1 MDYYKPNIPETE
13 AVIDKDSDYCTIFF
27 LVITVSLAFARLAA
41 DSRFPAS
48 VSCLTHF
55 WLLHNSLS
63 LSLSTSP
70 SPYFCAFF
78 PLRDHDLRTRSWRMG
93 GKADKLLFCS
103 GLRCCSFL
111 LLFFVLARA
120 WCGWTVPGGGE
131 DGCRGRCAYVFA
143 S

>member
-1 MDYYKPNIPETE
+1 MFYWDFLFCLSSSMMDYYKPNIPETE
-13 AVIDKDSDYCTIFF
+13 TVVNKDSDYCTIFF
-27 LVITVSLAFARLAA
+27 LVTTVSLSLSRVYTPGFTRLVA
-41 DSRFPAS
+41 DSRSPAS

-63 LSLSTSP
+63 PSP

-78 PLRDHDLRTRSWRMG
+78 PLRDHDLRTRGWRMG
-93 GKADKLLFCS
+93 GKADKLLVCS

-111 LLFFVLARA
+111 PLFLVLARA
-120 WCGWTVPGGGE
+120 W
-131 DGCRGRCAYVFA
+131 R